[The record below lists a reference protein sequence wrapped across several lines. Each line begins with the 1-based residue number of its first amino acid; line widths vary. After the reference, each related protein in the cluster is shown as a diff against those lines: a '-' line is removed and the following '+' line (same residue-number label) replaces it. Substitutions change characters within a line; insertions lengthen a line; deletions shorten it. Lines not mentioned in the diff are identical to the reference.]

1 MGKIDYIHTVQP
13 GTGGIDDPFL
23 NRYVLMSGDRMIPYQ
38 WSMLN
43 NDDKSGIIHDFRV
56 AAGEIEGEHIGMVF
70 QDEGLFKWLESAAY
84 YVADH
89 PDSPVRSWAQ
99 RAIDLAERA
108 QQENGYLLTWF
119 QLKAPDKEFC
129 NLLESHELVCMGNV
143 LEAGIA
149 WYHATGK
156 RQLLDVAIKLA
167 DHLCEHF
174 MHDGP
179 AGDLV
184 PGHPGIE
191 FCLVKLYRETGQEK
205 YLKLAQHFLDRRGTD
220 PEVLEK
226 QHEREWDR
234 PPIFPTWN
242 TFADHTY
249 MQIHAPVRQQTTAE
263 GHAVRASYLYAGM
276 ADVYMETGDRELFAA
291 CETIWKNLTGKRMYI
306 TGGVGSSECGERY
319 TGDYDLPNDTVYAES
334 CASVA
339 LALFSR
345 RMFQCTGDGKYLD
358 IAEQAIYNTVL
369 GSVSLDG
376 ERYFYVNPL
385 EVWPDACEKNPSKR
399 HVRPVRQG
407 WYQVACC
414 PQNTLRTLAGIREYI
429 YYTKG
434 DTLYVGM
441 YVGGDAQIS
450 LRDRK
455 IALHVQTG
463 YPFESTVDIRTD
475 SQGAYTLALR
485 DPGWSEETDVFLN
498 GSRVE
503 DCVREKGMIYIQRRW
518 QKGDT
523 VTLKLDMPARFMVS
537 HPRIRANSGR
547 VCLMKGPLVYCFE
560 EADNGTN
567 LSSLRLNPDA
577 AVAEVYEPDLL
588 GGTLT
593 LSVSGLRIM
602 EEGWDEETLYRPFR
616 VTARK
621 QELKAIPYC
630 LWNNRGQGEMIV
642 WVPCSGG
649 ELS

>member
-1 MGKIDYIHTVQP
+1 M
-13 GTGGIDDPFL
+13 
-23 NRYVLMSGDRMIPYQ
+23 
-38 WSMLN
+38 
-43 NDDKSGIIHDFRV
+43 
-56 AAGEIEGEHIGMVF
+56 
-70 QDEGLFKWLESAAY
+70 
-84 YVADH
+84 
-89 PDSPVRSWAQ
+89 
-99 RAIDLAERA
+99 
-108 QQENGYLLTWF
+108 
-119 QLKAPDKEFC
+119 
-129 NLLESHELVCMGNV
+129 
-143 LEAGIA
+143 
-149 WYHATGK
+149 
-156 RQLLDVAIKLA
+156 
-167 DHLCEHF
+167 
-174 MHDGP
+174 
-179 AGDLV
+179 
-184 PGHPGIE
+184 
-191 FCLVKLYRETGQEK
+191 
-205 YLKLAQHFLDRRGTD
+205 
-220 PEVLEK
+220 
-226 QHEREWDR
+226 
-234 PPIFPTWN
+234 
-242 TFADHTY
+242 
-249 MQIHAPVRQQTTAE
+249 
-263 GHAVRASYLYAGM
+263 
-276 ADVYMETGDRELFAA
+276 
-291 CETIWKNLTGKRMYI
+291 
-306 TGGVGSSECGERY
+306 
-319 TGDYDLPNDTVYAES
+319 
-334 CASVA
+334 
-339 LALFSR
+339 
-345 RMFQCTGDGKYLD
+345 
-358 IAEQAIYNTVL
+358 
-369 GSVSLDG
+369 
-376 ERYFYVNPL
+376 
-385 EVWPDACEKNPSKR
+385 
-399 HVRPVRQG
+399 RQG

-630 LWNNRGQGEMIV
+630 LWNNRGQGEMTV
-642 WVPCSGG
+642 WIHSSGS